1 MHFLTTILVKMP
13 DFSEELAGSFQDPM
27 TPMSSLVPATR
38 VILNIGSRDIFTTA
52 VPSRVK
58 HHSYFLAFR
67 HGSLVS
73 LI

>member
-1 MHFLTTILVKMP
+1 MHFLTTVSVKMP
-13 DFSEELAGSFQDPM
+13 DFSEELAGSFQHPM
-27 TPMSSLVPATR
+27 TPVLSLVPATW
-38 VILNIGSRDIFTTA
+38 VILNIGSRDIFTRA

-58 HHSYFLAFR
+58 HQSYFLAFR